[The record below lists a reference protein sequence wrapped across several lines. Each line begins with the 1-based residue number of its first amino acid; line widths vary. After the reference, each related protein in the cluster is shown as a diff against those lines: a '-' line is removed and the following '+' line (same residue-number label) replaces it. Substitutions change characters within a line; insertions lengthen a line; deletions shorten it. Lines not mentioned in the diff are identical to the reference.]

1 MSFKIHEKINETI
14 VLLEIFRIIRTKE
27 NRNGRKK
34 LYEIFIDYTKTKN
47 SNLFISN
54 KKIIDE
60 IQGNFDEIGFLFQK
74 YILDENLFFEIYSD
88 TVRRIW
94 ISLRLPIEQEQNK
107 RLENDPSGSKF
118 LLYFEK
124 LAIDA
129 KDYRDKMNLS
139 EPGFTDFR
147 N

>member
-1 MSFKIHEKINETI
+1 MHEKINETI
-14 VLLEIFRIIRTKE
+14 VLLEIFRILRTKE

-54 KKIIDE
+54 KKIIDQ

>member
-1 MSFKIHEKINETI
+1 MEEKINQVI
-14 VLLEIFRIIRTKE
+14 VLLEIFRILRTKE

-54 KKIIDE
+54 KKIIDQ
-60 IQGNFDEIGFLFQK
+60 IQGDFDEIGFLFQK

-94 ISLRLPIEQEQNK
+94 ISLRQQIKEERNK

>member
-1 MSFKIHEKINETI
+1 MEEKINQVI
-14 VLLEIFRIIRTKE
+14 VLLEIFRILRTKE

-54 KKIIDE
+54 KKIIDQ
-60 IQGNFDEIGFLFQK
+60 IQGDFDEIGFLFQK

-94 ISLRLPIEQEQNK
+94 ISLRQQIEEERNK

>member
-14 VLLEIFRIIRTKE
+14 VLLEIFRILRTKE
-27 NRNGRKK
+27 NRNERKK
-34 LYEIFIDYTKTKN
+34 LYEIFIYYTKTKN

-54 KKIIDE
+54 KKIIDQ
-60 IQGNFDEIGFLFQK
+60 IQGDFDEIGFLFQK

-94 ISLRLPIEQEQNK
+94 ISLRRQIEQVQNK

-124 LAIDA
+124 LASDA
-129 KDYRDKMNLS
+129 KKYRDKMNLPES
-139 EPGFTDFR
+139 GFTDFR

>member
-1 MSFKIHEKINETI
+1 MEEKIIQTI
-14 VLLEIFRIIRTKE
+14 VLLEIFRILRNEE
-27 NRNGRKK
+27 NRNGRRKV
-34 LYEIFIDYTKTKN
+34 YEIFIDYSRTGN
-47 SNLFISN
+47 YNLFISN
-54 KKIIDE
+54 KKIIDK
-60 IQGNFDEIGFLFQK
+60 IQGEFDEIGFLFQK
-74 YILDENLFFEIYSD
+74 YIIDENLFFEIYSD

-94 ISLRLPIEQEQNK
+94 ISLRQQIKQERVK
-107 RLENDPSGSKF
+107 RLKNDSSGSEF

-124 LAIDA
+124 LASNA

>member
-1 MSFKIHEKINETI
+1 MSFKIHKKINETI
-14 VLLEIFRIIRTKE
+14 VLLEIFSILRTKE

-47 SNLFISN
+47 SNLFMSN
-54 KKIIDE
+54 KKIIDQ
-60 IQGNFDEIGFLFQK
+60 IQGDFDEIGFLFQK
-74 YILDENLFFEIYSD
+74 YILDKNLFFEIYSD

-94 ISLRLPIEQEQNK
+94 ISLRLPIEQEQNR

-124 LAIDA
+124 LASDA
-129 KDYRDKMNLS
+129 KKYRDTMNLP

>member
-1 MSFKIHEKINETI
+1 MEEKINQVI
-14 VLLEIFRIIRTKE
+14 VLLEIFRILRTKE

-54 KKIIDE
+54 KKIIDQ

-88 TVRRIW
+88 T
-94 ISLRLPIEQEQNK
+94 EE
-107 RLENDPSGSKF
+107 EFGF
-118 LLYFEK
+118 L
-124 LAIDA
+124 
-129 KDYRDKMNLS
+129 
-139 EPGFTDFR
+139 
-147 N
+147 

>member
-1 MSFKIHEKINETI
+1 MSFKIHKKINETI
-14 VLLEIFRIIRTKE
+14 VLLEIFSILRTKE

-54 KKIIDE
+54 KKIIDQ

-88 TVRRIW
+88 T
-94 ISLRLPIEQEQNK
+94 EE
-107 RLENDPSGSKF
+107 EFGF
-118 LLYFEK
+118 L
-124 LAIDA
+124 
-129 KDYRDKMNLS
+129 
-139 EPGFTDFR
+139 
-147 N
+147 

>member
-1 MSFKIHEKINETI
+1 MEEKINQVI
-14 VLLEIFRIIRTKE
+14 VLLEIFRILRTKE

-54 KKIIDE
+54 RKIVDQ
-60 IQGNFDEIGFLFQK
+60 IQGDFDEIGFLFQK

-94 ISLRLPIEQEQNK
+94 ISLRQQIKEERNK

>member
-1 MSFKIHEKINETI
+1 MEEKINQVI
-14 VLLEIFRIIRTKE
+14 VLLEIFRILRTKE

-47 SNLFISN
+47 SNLFMSN
-54 KKIIDE
+54 KKIIDQ
-60 IQGNFDEIGFLFQK
+60 IQGDFDEIGFLFQK

>member
-1 MSFKIHEKINETI
+1 MHEKINETI
-14 VLLEIFRIIRTKE
+14 VLLEIFRILRTPE

-47 SNLFISN
+47 SNLFMSN
-54 KKIIDE
+54 KKIIDQ
-60 IQGNFDEIGFLFQK
+60 IQGDFDEIGFLFQK
-74 YILDENLFFEIYSD
+74 YILDKNLFFEIYSD

-94 ISLRLPIEQEQNK
+94 ISLRLPIEQEQNR

-124 LAIDA
+124 LASDA
-129 KDYRDKMNLS
+129 KKYRDTMNLP

>member
-1 MSFKIHEKINETI
+1 MHEKINETI
-14 VLLEIFRIIRTKE
+14 VLLEIFRILRTKE

-47 SNLFISN
+47 SNLFMSN
-54 KKIIDE
+54 KKIIDQ
-60 IQGNFDEIGFLFQK
+60 IQGDFDEIGFLFQK

-94 ISLRLPIEQEQNK
+94 ISLRLPIEQEQNR

-118 LLYFEK
+118 LLYFKK
-124 LAIDA
+124 LASDA
-129 KDYRDKMNLS
+129 KKYRDTMNLP

>member
-1 MSFKIHEKINETI
+1 MHEKINETI
-14 VLLEIFRIIRTKE
+14 VLLEIFRILRNKE

-34 LYEIFIDYTKTKN
+34 LYEIFIDYKKTKN
-47 SNLFISN
+47 FNLFTSN
-54 KKIIDE
+54 NEIIDQ
-60 IQGNFDEIGFLFQK
+60 IQGDFDEVGFLFQK
-74 YILDENLFFEIYSD
+74 YVIDKNLFFEIYSD

-94 ISLRLPIEQEQNK
+94 LSLEKHIEKERNK

-124 LAIDA
+124 LALDA
-129 KDYRDKMNLS
+129 KDYRDKMNLP